1 MEILLLLKDNE
12 MDDAKGKLKIPGEI
26 VVTKLLSKWI
36 SIFVAL
42 VKLKAGEGPSVI
54 LLSFK

>member
-1 MEILLLLKDNE
+1 MEIVLLLKDKE
-12 MDDAKGKLKIPGEI
+12 MDDAKGKSKTPGVM
-26 VVTKLLSKWI
+26 VVIKLLSKRI

-42 VKLKAGEGPSVI
+42 VKLKEREGILVI